1 MTKPYT
7 SMTMAELAVI
17 RNELNKQYEE
27 FQELELSL
35 NMSRGKPSPE
45 QLDLSRGMMDILGA
59 ESDLICADGEDCRNY
74 GVLEG
79 IPEMRQFFADLL
91 GVEAGQVI
99 VGGNSSLN
107 MMFDMMAS
115 AMHDGFPGYTPW
127 GKEEEKP
134 QFLCPVPGYD
144 RHFSVT
150 EYFGIEMVLVPMT
163 PEGPH
168 MDIVESMATL
178 HRRIKGIWCIPKYC
192 NPQGITYSDAVV
204 QRLASMKPAAP
215 DFKIFWDNAY
225 CVHEL
230 TDTPD
235 TLLNIMEECRKYG
248 HEDRPVQFCSTS
260 KITFAGSGVAA
271 MAGSENTLKNF
282 RRRLSFQTIGPD
294 KVNQLRHLRF
304 LKDMDGVKAHMEK
317 HRQILAP
324 KFAVVMRF
332 LEEELTGTGAAS
344 WITPKGGYFVSVD
357 VMEGCAKR
365 VVELCEQAGVTLT
378 HAGAT
383 YPYGQDPK
391 DSNIRLA
398 PSFPPVEELEQAMQ
412 LFCICVKLAAVE
424 RMMDY

>member
-1 MTKPYT
+1 
-7 SMTMAELAVI
+7 
-17 RNELNKQYEE
+17 
-27 FQELELSL
+27 
-35 NMSRGKPSPE
+35 
-45 QLDLSRGMMDILGA
+45 
-59 ESDLICADGEDCRNY
+59 
-74 GVLEG
+74 
-79 IPEMRQFFADLL
+79 
-91 GVEAGQVI
+91 
-99 VGGNSSLN
+99 
-107 MMFDMMAS
+107 
-115 AMHDGFPGYTPW
+115 
-127 GKEEEKP
+127 
-134 QFLCPVPGYD
+134 
-144 RHFSVT
+144 
-150 EYFGIEMVLVPMT
+150 
-163 PEGPH
+163 
-168 MDIVESMATL
+168 
-178 HRRIKGIWCIPKYC
+178 
-192 NPQGITYSDAVV
+192 
-204 QRLASMKPAAP
+204 
-215 DFKIFWDNAY
+215 
-225 CVHEL
+225 
-230 TDTPD
+230 
-235 TLLNIMEECRKYG
+235 
-248 HEDRPVQFCSTS
+248 
-260 KITFAGSGVAA
+260 

>member
-192 NPQGITYSDAVV
+192 NPRGSPIPMRS
-204 QRLASMKPAAP
+204 
-215 DFKIFWDNAY
+215 
-225 CVHEL
+225 
-230 TDTPD
+230 
-235 TLLNIMEECRKYG
+235 
-248 HEDRPVQFCSTS
+248 CS
-260 KITFAGSGVAA
+260 VW
-271 MAGSENTLKNF
+271 
-282 RRRLSFQTIGPD
+282 
-294 KVNQLRHLRF
+294 LR
-304 LKDMDGVKAHMEK
+304 
-317 HRQILAP
+317 
-324 KFAVVMRF
+324 
-332 LEEELTGTGAAS
+332 
-344 WITPKGGYFVSVD
+344 
-357 VMEGCAKR
+357 
-365 VVELCEQAGVTLT
+365 
-378 HAGAT
+378 
-383 YPYGQDPK
+383 
-391 DSNIRLA
+391 
-398 PSFPPVEELEQAMQ
+398 
-412 LFCICVKLAAVE
+412 
-424 RMMDY
+424 